1 MDRVAVGNA
10 PAPGRIR
17 GPDPPLEAATLSCA
31 MEEFR
36 RRGFTDSFK
45 VVNGRLRAVERGA
58 TVAADDV
65 VIRDFRRV
73 EGVSDPDDMA
83 IVYAVETSG
92 GIRGTLTDAFGVYA
106 DPAIGAVLSCVPI
119 RAEADRAVASAAAA
133 GPTSR

>member
-1 MDRVAVGNA
+1 MDRVAVERA
-10 PAPGRIR
+10 PTPGRR
-17 GPDPPLEAATLSCA
+17 CGPDPPLEAETLSCA
-31 MEEFR
+31 MEELR

-45 VVNGRLRAVERGA
+45 VENGRLRAVESGA
-58 TVAADDV
+58 IVAVDDV

-106 DPAIGAVLSCVPI
+106 DPAIGAVLSGVPI
-119 RAEADRAVASAAAA
+119 RAGADRAAASAA